1 VKNLPHNLLGV
12 YADNLNPSSIDRFGD
27 LYVKLVTRFNTSIS
41 AKKSSAELFGVT
53 KQKDEFIRS
62 YLKRFD
68 EEMLKVKEF
77 PESVAI
83 KVLIR
88 GVREYAL

>member
-1 VKNLPHNLLGV
+1 LGV
-12 YADNLNPSSIDRFGD
+12 FADNLNNLNPSSIDRFGD
-27 LYVKLVTRFNTSIS
+27 LYVKLVTRFNIS
-41 AKKSSAELFGVT
+41 MPAKKSSAELFGVT
-53 KQKDEFIRS
+53 KQEDEFIRS

-77 PESVAI
+77 LEPVAI
-83 KVLIR
+83 EVLIR